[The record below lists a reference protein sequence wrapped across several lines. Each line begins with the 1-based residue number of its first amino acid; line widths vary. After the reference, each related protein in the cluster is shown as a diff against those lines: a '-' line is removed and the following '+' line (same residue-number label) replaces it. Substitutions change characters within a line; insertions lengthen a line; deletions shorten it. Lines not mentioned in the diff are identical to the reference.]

1 VAAGHTAFYIA
12 SDEAAA
18 GAAFAQRIRQLG
30 GSVVNEALPSTAAL
44 SLGEAA
50 MLDLFRLGACKAI
63 MLVARY
69 SGFTF
74 AAALLQT
81 HR

>member
-1 VAAGHTAFYIA
+1 MAAGHTAFYIA